1 MTSTMFSKKP
11 IDYSKWTFYL
21 IILAIIIRFSLAFI
35 YTVSGDACWHL
46 SAARFISEEGKLPLF
61 DPIGRDEP
69 FWAPPL
75 FHIIAALFYSV
86 LGDFGLKLVSP
97 LFGSLCLVVGYAIL
111 KKFLNERAAFYG
123 MLFFLFIPIMM
134 DYSVLGY
141 GEAVLTFFVL
151 LSLYLA
157 LGQRFVLS
165 GLTAGLALL
174 SKYNGGFFIPALL
187 WVAWGSRQKWRN
199 MAAVAGIPALVAA
212 PWLLRN
218 FLVLGNPV
226 WPFLNFLFPSAFQ
239 SAFSGINIA
248 SWW

>member
-75 FHIIAALFYSV
+75 FHIIAAF
-86 LGDFGLKLVSP
+86 F
-97 LFGSLCLVVGYAIL
+97 
-111 KKFLNERAAFYG
+111 G

-165 GLTAGLALL
+165 GLT
-174 SKYNGGFFIPALL
+174 
-187 WVAWGSRQKWRN
+187 
-199 MAAVAGIPALVAA
+199 
-212 PWLLRN
+212 
-218 FLVLGNPV
+218 
-226 WPFLNFLFPSAFQ
+226 
-239 SAFSGINIA
+239 
-248 SWW
+248 